1 VSFVKIRK
9 MFEIQYIQEGKIET
23 IPIMYYEFEDAKKD
37 ANIFKRGLEKNIV
50 HCKTK
55 KILLNIPSDDSY
67 ASFIKF

>member
-1 VSFVKIRK
+1 

-37 ANIFKRGLEKNIV
+37 ANIFKPGIEKNIV

-55 KILLNIPSDDSY
+55 NILLNIPSY
-67 ASFIKF
+67 KGCANFIKF